1 MENNKRTQRSA
12 SEIIAET
19 EARLERL
26 RLREAKNQAQTDPA
40 VAELL
45 DQKEDIKKQ
54 EREAK
59 KILGTGPQ
67 SAQARILKH
76 EAWLDKINQ
85 EVFLAE
91 SNLGRYT
98 EELGDIDNLIQDAL
112 TAILSKTAT
121 ETN

>member
-1 MENNKRTQRSA
+1 MENNKRTQRTA

-40 VAELL
+40 VAALL
-45 DQKEDIKKQ
+45 DQKESIKKD

-67 SAQARILKH
+67 SAQARLMKH
-76 EAWLDKINQ
+76 EAWISKIKD
-85 EVFLAE
+85 EATLAE
-91 SNLGRYT
+91 LSLDTFT
-98 EELGDIDNLIQDAL
+98 EQLAEVDVQIQFAL
-112 TAILSKTAT
+112 TAILSQNS